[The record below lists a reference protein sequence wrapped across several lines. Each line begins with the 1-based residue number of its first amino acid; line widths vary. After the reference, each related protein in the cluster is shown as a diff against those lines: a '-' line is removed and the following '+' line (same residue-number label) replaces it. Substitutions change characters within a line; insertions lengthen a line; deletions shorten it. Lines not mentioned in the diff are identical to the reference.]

1 MTEEVRPTVFV
12 VDDDP
17 GVLDAVSLLLRSVGL
32 GSRTFPSA
40 AAFLDAYD
48 PAVPGCLILDL
59 RLPEMNG
66 IELQSRLVEMDSDLP
81 VIFVTAHGDVPNAV
95 AAVKAGA
102 VDFIQKPFED
112 EALLDKVWQALDLN
126 ARARVERVERE
137 EIVRRLRSLTPR
149 EREVMALVV
158 EGRHNKNIARDL
170 GISQRTVEVHRARVM
185 SKMAAGSIP
194 DLVQQVMRLER

>member
-1 MTEEVRPTVFV
+1 MTEKARPTVFV

-32 GSRTFPSA
+32 VSRTFVSA

-59 RLPEMNG
+59 RMPEMNG
-66 IELQSRLVEMDSDLP
+66 IELQSRLVDMDSDLP

-95 AAVKAGA
+95 TAVKAGA

-112 EALLDKVWQALDLN
+112 EVLLDKVWQALDLN
-126 ARARVERVERE
+126 GRARAERVERE

-185 SKMAAGSIP
+185 SKMAAGSIS

>member
-1 MTEEVRPTVFV
+1 MTDATRPTVFV

-32 GSRTFPSA
+32 RSHTFPSA
-40 AAFLDAYD
+40 AAFLEAYD
-48 PAVPGCLILDL
+48 PRIPGCLILDL
-59 RLPEMNG
+59 RMPEMNG
-66 IELQSRLVEMDSDLP
+66 IELQGRLAGMDSDLP

-95 AAVKAGA
+95 TAVKAGA

-112 EALLDKVWQALDLN
+112 EVLLEKVWQALDLN
-126 ARARVERVERE
+126 ARARGERVHRE

-185 SKMAAGSIP
+185 SKMAAGSIT
-194 DLVQQVMRLER
+194 DLVQQVMSLER

>member
-1 MTEEVRPTVFV
+1 MTDEPRATVFV

-17 GVLDAVSLLLRSVGL
+17 SVLDAVSLLLRSVGL
-32 GSRTFPSA
+32 RSHTFSSA
-40 AAFLDAYD
+40 AAFLEAYD

-59 RLPEMNG
+59 RMPEMNG
-66 IELQSRLVEMDSDLP
+66 IELQRRLVEMTSDLP
-81 VIFVTAHGDVPNAV
+81 VIFVTAHGDVPTAV
-95 AAVKAGA
+95 TAVKAGA

-112 EALLDKVWQALDLN
+112 ELLLEKVWQALSLN
-126 ARARVERVERE
+126 THARVERVERE
-137 EIVRRLRSLTPR
+137 EVVRRLRSLTPR